1 MLVKRSA
8 REAGRSGVA
17 CYHVGP
23 VRLLEVSMPS
33 AQELALLEAQPGLSS
48 MEPPASGATQ
58 ERVRYRDA
66 HRTSVLID

>member
-8 REAGRSGVA
+8 REAGRSRVA
-17 CYHVGP
+17 CCHVRP
-23 VRLLEVSMPS
+23 VQLLEASMPS

-48 MEPPASGATQ
+48 MEPPASGANQ